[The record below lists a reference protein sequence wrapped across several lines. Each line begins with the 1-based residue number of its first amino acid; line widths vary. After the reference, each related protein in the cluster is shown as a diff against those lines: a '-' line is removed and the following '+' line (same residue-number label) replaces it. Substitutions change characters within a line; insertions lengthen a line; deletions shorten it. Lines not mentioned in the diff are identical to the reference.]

1 MGWLTLHLWKFVIN
15 GVNSTGAGYGIFQLW
30 GSIPCL
36 KSSNA
41 IVAGDFNIDLLHIN
55 ERHKYQKY
63 FDVFVMNGLFPLI
76 TLPTRVSK
84 HSCIPIY
91 QLFCKLRDVRKL
103 DFSGIIKTDLSDH
116 FPYFTALDICKTVNH
131 KPKFVNVNN
140 NSESAFQSFS
150 RISTSL
156 ENWNLNRNLFG
167 DPNENYN
174 MLENIILQAK
184 SKCLSPKTV
193 LAYCRHS
200 PVYKVPGRTLSET
213 SINTSL
219 VSTILLDRAK
229 SRYL

>member
-1 MGWLTLHLWKFVIN
+1 MTILLRGTFHVLMAFAGNRVVYSSIMHYSTSMGK
-15 GVNSTGAGYGIFQLW
+15 
-30 GSIPCL
+30 
-36 KSSNA
+36 KSGNA
-41 IVAGDFNIDLLHIN
+41 IVAGDFNIDLLQIN

-63 FDVFVMNGLFPLI
+63 FDVFVTNGLFPLI

-84 HSCIPIY
+84 HSCTLID

-116 FPYFTALDICKTVNH
+116 FPYFIALDICKTVNH

-150 RISTSL
+150 REISTSL

-174 MLENIILQAK
+174 MMENIILQAK
-184 SKCLSPKTV
+184 SK
-193 LAYCRHS
+193 
-200 PVYKVPGRTLSET
+200 
-213 SINTSL
+213 
-219 VSTILLDRAK
+219 
-229 SRYL
+229 